1 MNAKAS
7 SAVNLRTPSQKSVS
21 INGAELHYFEWPGA
35 GAPILMAHGT
45 GFHARCWDAVV
56 SLLGDARVIAVE
68 QRGHGRSSKTP
79 PYDWGT
85 LGADMAGVV
94 EALDLREM
102 TGVGHSLGAHVMIQA
117 AFAHTERFR
126 NLLAIDPI
134 LFAPEDYA
142 RAKPFAGVHPASKR
156 RNVWASP
163 DAMYDSFKVRVPFSR
178 WKPSVLRDYCDY
190 GLLPA
195 AAFGEAGDDFRLA
208 CPAAVEASVYS
219 GGLQSDITDQAASL
233 DLPVTV
239 MRAGVRPDHPNSP
252 QIGISPFWP
261 GLAAYMRRAEDVF
274 LPDLAHAIPM
284 EDPEV
289 VASHILRLWKS

>member
-7 SAVNLRTPSQKSVS
+7 SAVNLRTPSQKLVS

-68 QRGHGRSSKTP
+68 HRGHGRSSKTP

-94 EALDLREM
+94 EALDLREV

-134 LFAPEDYA
+134 LCAPEDYA

-178 WKPSVLRDYCDY
+178 WKPSVFGIIAIMGCGPPQPLVKQGMISVWRVQRRSKRRCI
-190 GLLPA
+190 A
-195 AAFGEAGDDFRLA
+195 A
-208 CPAAVEASVYS
+208 
-219 GGLQSDITDQAASL
+219 
-233 DLPVTV
+233 
-239 MRAGVRPDHPNSP
+239 
-252 QIGISPFWP
+252 P
-261 GLAAYMRRAEDVF
+261 GKATSQTK
-274 LPDLAHAIPM
+274 P
-284 EDPEV
+284 
-289 VASHILRLWKS
+289 LRLIYP